1 MARKQ
6 FQALFKEVY
15 TAEATL
21 DLAANVSQDITVT
34 GAAVG
39 DFVLCSTGLDTAN
52 AMVNANVT
60 AANTVSVVCDT
71 DIASTD
77 FKVVVLHPD
86 FNN

>member
-15 TAEATL
+15 TASGTL

-39 DFVLCSTGLDTAN
+39 DFVMVSTGLDTAN
-52 AMVNANVT
+52 AMVYANVT
-60 AANTVSVVCDT
+60 AANTVSIVCDT
-71 DIASTD
+71 DIASTT
-77 FKVVVLHPD
+77 FNLVVLHPD
-86 FNN
+86 FSN